1 MESLIAVA
9 GLLFAAAITPGPS
22 NTIVLAAAARSG
34 LSGAVPSI
42 AGVLAGSLALLA
54 LVWTG
59 ADALFAAVPALRH
72 LLLAAGALY
81 LIWLGGNL
89 IWRSGDTGEPPR
101 QIPSTTLGIAAFQI
115 LNPKSWVMVT
125 TASVAMAGSTA
136 GMDGLSGFGRLA
148 ALMLLIPGICLT
160 IWALAGVAIAVWL
173 RRRKVR
179 RCFDRA
185 MGCLLILSAF
195 LLVAGRAMD

>member
-9 GLLFAAAITPGPS
+9 GLLFVAAITPGPN

-34 LSGAVPSI
+34 LPGAVPSI

-54 LVWTG
+54 LVWAG
-59 ADALFAAVPALRH
+59 AGALFTAAPVFRH

-81 LIWLGGNL
+81 LVWLGGDL
-89 IWRSGDTGEPPR
+89 IWRSGDTGDAPR
-101 QIPSTTLGIAAFQI
+101 PLPGTTLGIAAFQI
-115 LNPKSWVMVT
+115 LNPKSWVLVT

-148 ALMLLIPGICLT
+148 ALMLVIPGACLT
-160 IWALAGVAIAVWL
+160 LWALAGVAIAERL
-173 RRRKVR
+173 RRRSTR
-179 RCFDRA
+179 RWFDRA
-185 MGCLLILSAF
+185 MGCLLILSAA
-195 LLVAGRAMD
+195 LLVAGPALD